1 MKGMGWTEGE
11 GLGKEKQ
18 GISTP
23 FILQKTDTRTG
34 VIVNAQPL
42 HGQST
47 QVIHA
52 CYHATVLLL
61 ESS

>member
-1 MKGMGWTEGE
+1 MKGMGWTAGQ

-42 HGQST
+42 HETST
-47 QVIHA
+47 QVI
-52 CYHATVLLL
+52 
-61 ESS
+61 